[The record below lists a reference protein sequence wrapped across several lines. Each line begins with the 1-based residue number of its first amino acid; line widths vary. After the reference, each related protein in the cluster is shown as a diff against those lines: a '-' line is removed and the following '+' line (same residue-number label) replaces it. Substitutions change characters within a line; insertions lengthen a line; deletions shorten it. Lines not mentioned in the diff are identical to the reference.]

1 MFIECVKNNNTEY
14 LRLVDART
22 FSVNGARKHQR
33 CVVRNIGPLS
43 RYDDGLPNY
52 ISRLRESFRNGTPII
67 PLLNEY
73 VSGVVPQKKIRFEL
87 DVDND
92 EQCFSHPK
100 NIGYFLLDGLYD
112 ALGIYDVLNQY
123 KSDNHF
129 PYDLNGLSKLLV
141 FGRALFPDSK
151 QGTFEERDRYLFD
164 VTSSKSQHEIYH
176 ALDGLNGCA
185 DAIQKRMNYK
195 IAKSIGRNTEV
206 CFYDVTNY
214 YFEIGENDLDEIGSD
229 GTVIKKGLR
238 KKGVSKEKRGEPIVQ
253 MGLFIDDNGIPIA
266 YRLSPGNE
274 TDQTTLRP
282 ALKKNIGNL
291 GLGRVIVVADG
302 GLNSGPNIAHILG
315 MGNGYIVSKSTK
327 KSDKTVKAWMLDE
340 TGYDWNESRTFKMK
354 SMIRKRKVKD
364 EDGNFAEITEKLICY
379 WSKKHYDRERHENEK
394 FIQYLESVIAHPDKL
409 KDKPKK
415 AEKFLQKTTVDKATG
430 EVIDAATHLS
440 IDMEKVQA
448 YLDLLGYYTIMT
460 SEIDKPDREIINK
473 YHGLSRIEDS
483 FRITKSDLEGRPVFV
498 STPEHINAHFLTC
511 FIALTMIRIIQHK
524 ILIHQGKDTKNLDGW
539 ESGLTAERM
548 QDALSDWQAD
558 SLSAGY
564 YRTTKPSNDLTLIL
578 EAFGFDGELRLPT
591 VKDLHSLKRSF
602 DRVSAM

>member
-1 MFIECVKNNNTEY
+1 MIITSRTRYRGMLMFIECVKNNNTEY

-33 CVVRNIGPLS
+33 YVVRNIGPLS
-43 RYDDGLPNY
+43 RYDDGLPDY
-52 ISRLRESFRNGTPII
+52 IGRLRESFRSGVPII

-73 VSGVVPQKKIRFEL
+73 VSGAVPQRRIRFEL
-87 DVDND
+87 DAGND
-92 EQCFSHPK
+92 EQCFSNPK

-123 KSDNHF
+123 KSDKHF

-141 FGRALFPDSK
+141 FGRTLFPDSK
-151 QGTFEERDRYLFD
+151 QGTFEERDRYLFN

-176 ALDGLNGCA
+176 ALDGLNDCA

-195 IAKSIGRNTEV
+195 IAKGIGRNTEV

-214 YFEIGENDLDEIGSD
+214 YFEIGENDRDEVGSD

-282 ALKKNIGNL
+282 ALKKNIAN
-291 GLGRVIVVADG
+291 
-302 GLNSGPNIAHILG
+302 
-315 MGNGYIVSKSTK
+315 
-327 KSDKTVKAWMLDE
+327 
-340 TGYDWNESRTFKMK
+340 
-354 SMIRKRKVKD
+354 
-364 EDGNFAEITEKLICY
+364 
-379 WSKKHYDRERHENEK
+379 
-394 FIQYLESVIAHPDKL
+394 PDKL
-409 KDKPKK
+409 KDKPRKIERFL
-415 AEKFLQKTTVDKATG
+415 EKHTVDKKTG
-430 EVIDAATHLS
+430 EVIDADTHLS
-440 IDMEKVQA
+440 LDMDKIRA

-524 ILIHQGKDTKNLDGW
+524 ILKYQGKDTKNLKGW
-539 ESGLTAERM
+539 ESGLTAERI
-548 QDALSDWQAD
+548 QTALGRWQAD
-558 SLSAGY
+558 ALSAGY
-564 YRTTKPSNDLTLIL
+564 YRTNKPSKDLELIL
-578 EAFGFDGELRLPT
+578 TAFGIDGDLRLPT
-591 VKDLHSLKRSF
+591 AKDLHALKHSF
-602 DRVSAM
+602 DKMSVM